1 VPIAE
6 PRQTRSDYGDLADRI
21 LDAARRLVLSTGAR
35 KLSLSDVAT
44 LAGVSRP
51 TIYRYFV
58 SKEDLIDALGKQEY
72 RRFNA
77 AMEKA
82 MSGVKGVARL
92 EAAVDVVAT
101 FVEDQPPGRQLDLE
115 PGFAHQQMARALPM
129 ITEGLVKVLEQCARE
144 DGFDFAVSAR
154 DLAGAIARVALS
166 HYIFPDADPAAAR
179 WQIQAAAGLPDGRSG
194 TSYSGLKRRRTR

>member
-1 VPIAE
+1 MPIAE

-51 TIYRYFV
+51 TIYRYFA

-82 MSGVKGVARL
+82 ISGVKGVARL

-115 PGFAHQQMARALPM
+115 PGFAHRTDGPG
-129 ITEGLVKVLEQCARE
+129 ITH
-144 DGFDFAVSAR
+144 D
-154 DLAGAIARVALS
+154 
-166 HYIFPDADPAAAR
+166 H
-179 WQIQAAAGLPDGRSG
+179 
-194 TSYSGLKRRRTR
+194 